1 MSIAMAFL
9 QLATI
14 LGICYLEYRRGS
26 ISIFL
31 WSTLLLMFGVP
42 HLVSVLIGSAAYG
55 PDITAQASAF
65 VICFNIVYLTT
76 RLILKGRSRALLFD
90 IREVSHNTLTSKATG
105 NRAVVQILLMG
116 LVTSTAMIVYY
127 SYKMFGGL
135 LGTSWGGFYKMH
147 STPYDLV
154 SNMGFVRLAATHL
167 LFASGGVIV
176 PLWTNR
182 RYASAFVAAMA
193 VMSYAIITRNR
204 ITILPLFV
212 AVILLYAS
220 RHRRVRIREIIL
232 TGLAAALVVYAVE
245 ALRLFR
251 YYGSIRDFLEMFN
264 RADFHRS
271 IIERILEGNG
281 ELGLRNVFYY
291 FLSCDNR
298 FPGFGQGYTYIRLL
312 LMPMPQRYSLGMKPE
327 DFAISMGSAYAND
340 FSNTTFSTHPTLY
353 GDCYANLWWYG
364 ILLGVFWAIFV
375 LVIDR
380 IADRRNPVIK
390 MSLMTL
396 FGCMYVIVG
405 RGSVYNG
412 VNTGVVSGL
421 YLAALNFL
429 ASKRIRLRSLP
440 RTQNSMPPSNP
451 ELHY

>member
-1 MSIAMAFL
+1 MSIVMAFL

-14 LGICYLEYRRGS
+14 LGTCYYEYRKGS
-26 ISIFL
+26 LSIFL
-31 WSTLLLMFGVP
+31 WATLLLMFGVP
-42 HLVSVLIGSAAYG
+42 HLVSVLIGSTTYG

-65 VICFNIVYLTT
+65 VICFNTVYLTT
-76 RLILKGRSRALLFD
+76 RLLLKGRSRALLFG
-90 IREVSHNTLTSKATG
+90 IREVSDNTPTSGASR
-105 NRAVVQILLMG
+105 NRIAMQIIFVSLAVSI
-116 LVTSTAMIVYY
+116 AMIVYY

-135 LGTSWGGFYKMH
+135 LGTSWGGFYETR
-147 STPYDLV
+147 SNPYDLA
-154 SNMGFVRLAATHL
+154 SNMGVVRRAAIHL
-167 LFASGGVIV
+167 LFASGGVIL

-182 RYASAFVAAMA
+182 RYASALVAAMA
-193 VMSYAIITRNR
+193 VLSYAIITRNR

-271 IIERILEGNG
+271 IIERILEGNT

-298 FPGFGQGYTYIRLL
+298 FPGFGQGHTYIRLL
-312 LMPMPQRYSLGMKPE
+312 LMPIPQRYSLGMKPE

-380 IADRRNPVIK
+380 IADKKNPVIK

-412 VNTGVVSGL
+412 VNTGVISGL
-421 YLAALNFL
+421 YLAVLNFL
-429 ASKRIRLRSLP
+429 VSKRIRLRSLP
-440 RTQNSMPPSNP
+440 HTQNSMPPSNP
-451 ELHY
+451 GLHY